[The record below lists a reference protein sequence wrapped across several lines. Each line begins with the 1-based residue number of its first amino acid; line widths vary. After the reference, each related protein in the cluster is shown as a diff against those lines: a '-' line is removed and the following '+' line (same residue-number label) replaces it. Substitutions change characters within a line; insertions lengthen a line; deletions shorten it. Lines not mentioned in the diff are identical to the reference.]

1 MQPEKAVPRAQQGV
15 SSEAI
20 ALHREC
26 LVLDLHIDTL
36 LWARLLRYD
45 IGARHRNRLPTSPF
59 GYHLDL
65 PRAADGGL
73 DAAVLG
79 LVINP
84 RTVLREL
91 IPPLRLLAWLE
102 NQCGVEQTLAGL
114 DLLEAAERRNP
125 QSLVFARSGSEIRRA
140 RAEGKFAGLVCL
152 EGTHGIEGDLDQLR
166 KAHARGL
173 RMLGIVHFQANE
185 AAYPMTVS
193 AHQDR
198 GLTPF
203 GLDLLAEL
211 DRLRIVADLAH
222 LNGPGVDNALRTLKR
237 PCVAS
242 HTACHALHPSS
253 RNLTDA
259 QIRRIASAGGVIG
272 IAVGR
277 SFVGPGG
284 LERYVDHIEHVIRVG
299 GAQAAALGSDFDGL
313 VVPVA
318 GLPDVS
324 AFPRV
329 TQLLLARGHAPEVI
343 RGVLGENALR
353 VLTDVCG

>member
-1 MQPEKAVPRAQQGV
+1 MQQAREPVAPEGV
-15 SSEAI
+15 SAEAM

-36 LWARLLRYD
+36 LWTRLLGYD
-45 IGARHRNRLPTSPF
+45 LGARHRNRLPTSPF
-59 GYHLDL
+59 ACHLDL

-84 RTVLREL
+84 REVHREL
-91 IPPLRLLAWLE
+91 ITPLRLLARLE
-102 NQCGVEQTLAGL
+102 KQRGIEQTLLTL
-114 DLLEAAERRNP
+114 DLLGSAAKRHPER
-125 QSLVFARSGSEIRRA
+125 LVFARSGSEIRRA
-140 RAEGKFAGLVCL
+140 CAEGKFAGLVCL
-152 EGTHGIEGDLDQLR
+152 EGAHGIEGSLDHLR
-166 KAHARGL
+166 DAHARGL

-193 AHQDR
+193 AFDDR

-203 GLDLLAEL
+203 GCDLLAEL
-211 DRLRIVADLAH
+211 EPLRIVADLAH
-222 LNGPGVDNALRTLKR
+222 LNGPGVDDALGIMKR
-237 PCVAS
+237 PFVVS
-242 HTACHALHPSS
+242 HTACRALHDHS
-253 RNLTDA
+253 RCLTDD
-259 QIRRIASAGGVIG
+259 QIRRIANAGGVIG

-277 SFVGPGG
+277 NFVGPGG
-284 LERYVDHIEHVIRVG
+284 LERYVDHVEHVIRVG
-299 GAQAAALGSDFDGL
+299 GAGAAALGSDFDGM
-313 VVPVA
+313 VVPVPTF
-318 GLPDVS
+318 PDVS

-329 TQLLLARGHAPEVI
+329 TQVLLARGHSVEVI

>member
-1 MQPEKAVPRAQQGV
+1 MKSEGSEPVVLEGV
-15 SSEAI
+15 SAEAM

-26 LVLDLHIDTL
+26 LVMDLHIDTL
-36 LWARLLRYD
+36 LWARLLGYD

-73 DAAVLG
+73 DCAVLG

-84 RTVLREL
+84 REVQREL
-91 IPPLRLLAWLE
+91 IAPLRLLARLE
-102 NQCGVEQTLAGL
+102 KQCGIEQTLASL
-114 DLLEAAERRNP
+114 ALLGAAEQCHPER
-125 QSLVFARSGSEIRRA
+125 LVFARSGSDIRRA
-140 RAEGKFAGLVCL
+140 FAEGKFAGLVCL
-152 EGTHGIEGDLDQLR
+152 EGAHGIEGSLDHLR
-166 KAHARGL
+166 EAHGRGL

-203 GLDLLAEL
+203 GRDLVAEL
-211 DRLRIVADLAH
+211 ERLCIVADLAH
-222 LNGPGVDNALRTLKR
+222 LNGPGVDDALRIMKR
-237 PCVAS
+237 PFVVS
-242 HTACHALHPSS
+242 HTACHALHARS
-253 RNLTDA
+253 RNLTDD
-259 QIRRIASAGGVIG
+259 QIRRIGDAGAVIG

-284 LERYVDHIEHVIRVG
+284 LERYVDHIEHVIRVA
-299 GAQAAALGSDFDGL
+299 GAEAAALGSDFDGL

-318 GLPDVS
+318 AFPDVS